1 MRRISPDES
10 GKFHDTRQEPC
21 RLLFMLNQSVQEKMK
36 FLKEK
41 NFISC
46 AINLLRAN
54 EPMSVLFFFFCN
66 GRFASPNARFLPS
79 CLHRKMQRRYSV
91 NGIPAYFHLIDR
103 SISPTRLRS
112 FNSKQLAVI
121 TQGNNVNKQEHN

>member
-1 MRRISPDES
+1 
-10 GKFHDTRQEPC
+10 
-21 RLLFMLNQSVQEKMK
+21 MLDQSVQEKMK

-54 EPMSVLFFFFCN
+54 EPMSVLFFFYN

-91 NGIPAYFHLIDR
+91 NGIPAYFHFIDR

>member
-21 RLLFMLNQSVQEKMK
+21 RLLFMLNQSLQEKMK

-46 AINLLRAN
+46 AINLLRTTRAS
-54 EPMSVLFFFFCN
+54 EPMSVFFSFF
-66 GRFASPNARFLPS
+66 L
-79 CLHRKMQRRYSV
+79 
-91 NGIPAYFHLIDR
+91 
-103 SISPTRLRS
+103 
-112 FNSKQLAVI
+112 
-121 TQGNNVNKQEHN
+121 

>member
-10 GKFHDTRQEPC
+10 RKFHDTRQEPC

-54 EPMSVLFFFFCN
+54 EPMSVLFFFFSVTAGSLRLTPGFC
-66 GRFASPNARFLPS
+66 RVAYIAR
-79 CLHRKMQRRYSV
+79 CSV
-91 NGIPAYFHLIDR
+91 DIL
-103 SISPTRLRS
+103 
-112 FNSKQLAVI
+112 
-121 TQGNNVNKQEHN
+121 